1 LLEQNMT
8 LKKRLLAVSLSSMI
22 ALLAAGAQA
31 KVLKVAEVQPAGYPT
46 VVALEHMGEKLK
58 QATDGRL
65 EMRVY
70 AGGVLGDE
78 DQTLQQVQLGAI
90 DMIRVSLAPVTTIAP
105 ETSVLTLPFIFR
117 DEDHMHKVLDGS
129 VGEQI
134 VNKFNNDPNTRM
146 VFLGWTDAGTRN
158 MITKQPLA
166 KPEDLQGMKIRVQNS
181 AISLATLKAMGA
193 NPVAMGVSEVF
204 SAMQTGVVD
213 GTENNPPTFVA
224 HNYLPVAKYY
234 TLTGHFIQPEM
245 ILFSKPAWD
254 RLSADDQALLKK
266 LGKEAQDEER
276 QLWAS
281 YTQQSIEKMK
291 AGGVTFQQ
299 IDRDYFV
306 KATQPVRDQFGG
318 KYQDLMT
325 QIAEVK

>member
-1 LLEQNMT
+1 M
-8 LKKRLLAVSLSSMI
+8 KMKRLLLALSLAST
-22 ALLAAGAQA
+22 ALFASGSASA

-70 AGGVLGDE
+70 AGGTLGDE
-78 DQTLQQVQLGAI
+78 EQTLQQVQIGAV
-90 DMIRVSLAPVTTIAP
+90 DMIRVSLAPVSTIAP
-105 ETSVLTLPFIFR
+105 ETSVLTLPYIFR
-117 DEDHMHKVLDGS
+117 DETHMHRVLDGEIGQS
-129 VGEQI
+129 ITQ
-134 VNKFNNDPNTRM
+134 KFDNDPRARM
-146 VFLGWTDAGTRN
+146 VFLGWTDAGVRN
-158 MITKQPLA
+158 MITKDPVT
-166 KPEDLQGMKIRVQNS
+166 KPEDLRGMKIRVQNS

-245 ILFSKPAWD
+245 ILFSKRSWEK
-254 RLSADDQALLKK
+254 LSAEDQALLRK
-266 LGKEAQDEER
+266 LGKEAQEDER
-276 QLWAS
+276 KLWAE
-281 YTQQSIEKMK
+281 YNQQSLDKMK

-299 IDRDYFV
+299 IDHDYFV
-306 KATQPVRDQFGG
+306 KATQPVRDQYG
-318 KYQDLMT
+318 KAYQDLMQ
-325 QIAEVK
+325 QIAAVK

>member
-1 LLEQNMT
+1 MKM
-8 LKKRLLAVSLSSMI
+8 KKLLLALSLASTALFASS
-22 ALLAAGAQA
+22 AASA

-70 AGGVLGDE
+70 AGGTLGDE
-78 DQTLQQVQLGAI
+78 EQTLQQVQIGAV
-90 DMIRVSLAPVTTIAP
+90 DMIRVSLAPVSTIAP
-105 ETSVLTLPFIFR
+105 ETGVLTLPYVFR
-117 DEDHMHKVLDGS
+117 DEAHMHRVLDGEI
-129 VGEQI
+129 GKAI
-134 VNKFNNDPNTRM
+134 TDKFDQDPRARM
-146 VFLGWTDAGTRN
+146 VFLGWTDAGVRN
-158 MITKQPLA
+158 MITKKPVT
-166 KPEDLQGMKIRVQNS
+166 KPEDLKGMKIRVQNS

-234 TLTGHFIQPEM
+234 TLTSHFIQPEM
-245 ILFSKPAWD
+245 ILFSKRTWD
-254 RLSADDQALLKK
+254 KLTPEDQALLRK
-266 LGKEAQDEER
+266 LGKEAQEDER
-276 QLWAS
+276 KLWAQ
-281 YTQQSIEKMK
+281 YNQQSLEKMK

-299 IDRDYFV
+299 IDREIFV
-306 KATQPVRDQFGG
+306 KATQPVRDQYG
-318 KYQDLMT
+318 KAYQDMMQ
-325 QIAEVK
+325 QIAAVK

>member
-1 LLEQNMT
+1 MKM
-8 LKKRLLAVSLSSMI
+8 KKLLLALSLASTALFASS
-22 ALLAAGAQA
+22 AASA

-70 AGGVLGDE
+70 AGGTLGDE
-78 DQTLQQVQLGAI
+78 EQTLQQVQIGAV
-90 DMIRVSLAPVTTIAP
+90 DMIRVSLAPVSTIAP
-105 ETSVLTLPFIFR
+105 ETGVLTLPYVFR
-117 DEDHMHKVLDGS
+117 DEAHMHRVLDGEI
-129 VGEQI
+129 GKAI
-134 VNKFNNDPNTRM
+134 TDKFDQDPRARM
-146 VFLGWTDAGTRN
+146 VFLGWSDAGVRN
-158 MITKQPLA
+158 MITKDPVT
-166 KPEDLQGMKIRVQNS
+166 KPEDLKGMKIRVQNS

-245 ILFSKPAWD
+245 ILFSKRTWD
-254 RLSADDQALLKK
+254 KLSAEDQALLRK
-266 LGKEAQDEER
+266 LGKEAQEDER
-276 QLWAS
+276 KLWAE
-281 YTQQSIEKMK
+281 YNQQSLDKMK

-299 IDRDYFV
+299 IDREIFV
-306 KATQPVRDQFGG
+306 KATQPVRDQYG
-318 KYQDLMT
+318 KAYQDMMQ
-325 QIAEVK
+325 QIAAVK

>member
-1 LLEQNMT
+1 MT
-8 LKKRLLAVSLSSMI
+8 LKKRLLAVSLSSMF
-22 ALLAAGAQA
+22 ALLACSAHA

-65 EMRVY
+65 EMKVY

-134 VNKFNNDPNTRM
+134 VNKFDQDPNTRM

-158 MITKQPLA
+158 MITKQPLT

-245 ILFSKPAWD
+245 ILFSKTAWD

-276 QLWAS
+276 QLWAT

>member
-1 LLEQNMT
+1 MT
-8 LKKRLLAVSLSSMI
+8 PKKRRLTIAISSLVMLLAS
-22 ALLAAGAQA
+22 GAHA

-46 VVALEHMGEKLK
+46 VVALQHMGDKLK
-58 QATDGRL
+58 EATQGRL
-65 EMRVY
+65 ELKVY

-90 DMIRVSLAPVTTIAP
+90 DMIRVSLAPVTTLAP
-105 ETSVLTLPFIFR
+105 ETSVLTLPYVFR
-117 DEDHMHKVLDGS
+117 DEDHMHKVLDGD
-129 VGEQI
+129 VGKQI
-134 VNKFNNDPNTRM
+134 VEKFDNDPQTRM

-158 MITKQPLA
+158 MITKKPIT

-234 TLTGHFIQPEM
+234 TLSGHFIQPEM
-245 ILFSKPAWD
+245 ILFSKASWG
-254 RLSADDQALLKK
+254 RLSAEDQALLKK

-276 QLWAS
+276 QLWAT
-281 YTQQSIEKMK
+281 YTAQSVEKMK
-291 AGGVTFQQ
+291 AGGVTFQ
-299 IDRDYFV
+299 DTNRDYFM

-318 KYQDLMT
+318 NYQDLMK
-325 QIAEVK
+325 QIADVK

>member
-1 LLEQNMT
+1 MT
-8 LKKRLLAVSLSSMI
+8 LKKLLLAVSLSS
-22 ALLAAGAQA
+22 AAAFCPAVVSA
-31 KVLKVAEVQPAGYPT
+31 KVIKVAEVQPAGYPT
-46 VVALEHMGEKLK
+46 VVALENMGEKLK
-58 QATDGRL
+58 KATDGRL
-65 EMRVY
+65 EMKVY

-105 ETSVLTLPFIFR
+105 ETSVLTLPYVFR
-117 DEDHMHKVLDGS
+117 DEDHMHKVLDGAI
-129 VGEQI
+129 GKQI
-134 VNKFNNDPNTRM
+134 VNNFDNDPNARM
-146 VFLGWTDAGTRN
+146 IFLGWTDAGVRN
-158 MITKQPLA
+158 MITKKPIK
-166 KPEDLQGMKIRVQNS
+166 KPEDLKGMKIRVQNS

-224 HNYLPVAKYY
+224 HNYLPVAKNY

-245 ILFSKPAWD
+245 ILYSKPLWD

-276 QLWAS
+276 QLWAT

-291 AGGVTFQQ
+291 AGGVTFQET
-299 IDRDYFV
+299 DRDYFI
-306 KATQPVRDQFGG
+306 KATQPVRDQFAG
-318 KYQDLMT
+318 KYQDLMK
-325 QIAEVK
+325 QIADVK

>member
-1 LLEQNMT
+1 MT
-8 LKKRLLAVSLSSMI
+8 LKKRLLAVSLSSI
-22 ALLAAGAQA
+22 FALLAFNTEA

-46 VVALEHMGEKLK
+46 VVALEHMGDKLK
-58 QATDGRL
+58 QATNGRL
-65 EMRVY
+65 EMKVY

-134 VNKFNNDPNTRM
+134 VTKFDQDPNTRM

-158 MITKQPLA
+158 MITKQPLT

-245 ILFSKPAWD
+245 ILFSKTSWN
-254 RLSADDQALLKK
+254 RLSAEDQALLKK

-281 YTQQSIEKMK
+281 YTQQSVEKMK
-291 AGGVTFQQ
+291 ASGVTFQQ
-299 IDRDYFV
+299 TDRDYFV

>member
-1 LLEQNMT
+1 MT
-8 LKKRLLAVSLSSMI
+8 LKKRLLAVSLSSMF
-22 ALLAAGAQA
+22 ALLACSAQA

-65 EMRVY
+65 EIKVY

-134 VNKFNNDPNTRM
+134 VNKFDQDPNTRM

-158 MITKQPLA
+158 MITKQPLT

-245 ILFSKPAWD
+245 ILFSKASWN
-254 RLSADDQALLKK
+254 RLSAEDQALLKK

-281 YTQQSIEKMK
+281 YTQQSVEKMK
-291 AGGVTFQQ
+291 ASGVTFQQ
-299 IDRDYFV
+299 TDRDYFV

>member
-1 LLEQNMT
+1 MF
-8 LKKRLLAVSLSSMI
+8 
-22 ALLAAGAQA
+22 ALLACNAHA

-65 EMRVY
+65 EIKVY

-134 VNKFNNDPNTRM
+134 VNKFDQDPNTRM

-158 MITKQPLA
+158 MITKKPLA

-245 ILFSKPAWD
+245 ILFSKTAWD

-276 QLWAS
+276 QLWAT
-281 YTQQSIEKMK
+281 YTQQSLEKMK

>member
-1 LLEQNMT
+1 MKV
-8 LKKRLLAVSLSSMI
+8 KKLLLAL
-22 ALLAAGAQA
+22 ALASTALFTATAASA

-65 EMRVY
+65 ELRVY
-70 AGGVLGDE
+70 AGGTLGDE
-78 DQTLQQVQLGAI
+78 EQTLQQVQIGAV
-90 DMIRVSLAPVTTIAP
+90 DMIRVSLAPVSTLAP
-105 ETSVLTLPFIFR
+105 ETSVLTLPYIFR
-117 DEDHMHKVLDGS
+117 DEAHMHSVLDGEI
-129 VGEQI
+129 GKAI
-134 VNKFNNDPNTRM
+134 TDKFDNDPNTRM
-146 VFLGWTDAGTRN
+146 VFLGWTDAGVRN
-158 MITKQPLA
+158 MITKKPVT
-166 KPEDLQGMKIRVQNS
+166 KPEDLKGMKIRVQNS

-224 HNYLPVAKYY
+224 HNYMPVAKYY

-245 ILFSKPAWD
+245 ILFSKRSWD
-254 RLSADDQALLKK
+254 KLSAEDQALLRK
-266 LGKEAQDEER
+266 LGKEAQEDER
-276 QLWAS
+276 KLWAE
-281 YTQQSIEKMK
+281 YNQQSLDKMK

-306 KATQPVRDQFGG
+306 KATQPVRDQYG
-318 KYQDLMT
+318 KNYQDLMQ
-325 QIAEVK
+325 QIAAVK

>member
-1 LLEQNMT
+1 MKM
-8 LKKRLLAVSLSSMI
+8 KKLLLALSLAST
-22 ALLAAGAQA
+22 ALFASTVASA

-70 AGGVLGDE
+70 AGGTLGDE
-78 DQTLQQVQLGAI
+78 EQTLQQVQLGAV
-90 DMIRVSLAPVTTIAP
+90 DMIRVSLAPVSTIAP
-105 ETSVLTLPFIFR
+105 ETGVLTLPYIFR
-117 DEDHMHKVLDGS
+117 DENHMHQVLDGEPGKAI
-129 VGEQI
+129 VEKFEQ
-134 VNKFNNDPNTRM
+134 NPRSRM
-146 VFLGWTDAGTRN
+146 VFLGWTDAGVRN
-158 MITKQPLA
+158 MITKDPVT
-166 KPEDLQGMKIRVQNS
+166 KPEDLKGMKIRVQNS

-245 ILFSKPAWD
+245 ILFSKRSWD
-254 RLSADDQALLKK
+254 KLSAEDQALLRK
-266 LGKEAQDEER
+266 LGKEAQEDER
-276 QLWAS
+276 KLWAE
-281 YTQQSIEKMK
+281 YNQQSLDKMK

-299 IDRDYFV
+299 IDRDVFV
-306 KATQPVRDQFGG
+306 KATQPVRDQYG
-318 KYQDLMT
+318 KEYQDLMQ
-325 QIAEVK
+325 QIAAVK

>member
-1 LLEQNMT
+1 MI
-8 LKKRLLAVSLSSMI
+8 LKKRLLAVSLASAA
-22 ALLAAGAQA
+22 ALFSAAVSA

-65 EMRVY
+65 EMKVY

-105 ETSVLTLPFIFR
+105 ETGVLTLPYIFR
-117 DEDHMHKVLDGS
+117 DENHMHKVLDGE
-129 VGEQI
+129 VGKQI
-134 VNKFNNDPNTRM
+134 VDKFNNDANARM
-146 VFLGWTDAGTRN
+146 VFLGWTDAGVRN
-158 MITKQPLA
+158 MITKKPLTR
-166 KPEDLQGMKIRVQNS
+166 PEDIKGMKIRVQNS

-224 HNYLPVAKYY
+224 HNYMPVAKYY
-234 TLTGHFIQPEM
+234 TLSGHFIQPEM
-245 ILFSKPAWD
+245 ILFSKTAWS
-254 RLSADDQALLKK
+254 RLSPEDQTLLKK
-266 LGKEAQDEER
+266 LGTEAQIR
-276 QLWAS
+276 A
-281 YTQQSIEKMK
+281 
-291 AGGVTFQQ
+291 
-299 IDRDYFV
+299 
-306 KATQPVRDQFGG
+306 
-318 KYQDLMT
+318 
-325 QIAEVK
+325 

>member
-1 LLEQNMT
+1 MRVN
-8 LKKRLLAVSLSSMI
+8 KWILAVSVSAALGLS
-22 ALLAAGAQA
+22 AAPASA

-46 VVALEHMGEKLK
+46 VVALQHMGDKLK
-58 QATDGRL
+58 QATNGRL
-65 EMRVY
+65 EMKVY

-105 ETSVLTLPFIFR
+105 ETSVLTLPYIFR
-117 DEDHMHKVLDGS
+117 DVDHMHKVLDGE
-129 VGEQI
+129 VGKHI
-134 VNKFNNDPNTRM
+134 VDKFDADANARM
-146 VFLGWTDAGTRN
+146 VFLGWTDAGERN
-158 MITKQPLA
+158 MITKRPLS
-166 KPEDLQGMKIRVQNS
+166 KPDDLKGMKIRVQNS

-245 ILFSKPAWD
+245 ILFSKTSWA
-254 RLSADDQALLKK
+254 RLSPDDQALLKK

-276 QLWAS
+276 QLWAT

-291 AGGVTFQQ
+291 AGGVTFQET
-299 IDRDYFV
+299 DRDYFM

-325 QIAEVK
+325 QIADVK

>member
-1 LLEQNMT
+1 MKVKKLL
-8 LKKRLLAVSLSSMI
+8 LVLALAST
-22 ALLAAGAQA
+22 ALFTATAASA

-65 EMRVY
+65 ELRVY
-70 AGGVLGDE
+70 AGGTLGDE
-78 DQTLQQVQLGAI
+78 EQTLQQVQIGAV
-90 DMIRVSLAPVTTIAP
+90 DMIRVSLAPVSTLAP
-105 ETSVLTLPFIFR
+105 ETSVLTLPYVLR
-117 DEDHMHKVLDGS
+117 DEAHMHSVLDGEI
-129 VGEQI
+129 GKAI
-134 VNKFNNDPNTRM
+134 TDKFDNDPNTRM
-146 VFLGWTDAGTRN
+146 VFLGWTDAGVRN
-158 MITKQPLA
+158 MITKKPVT
-166 KPEDLQGMKIRVQNS
+166 KPEDLKGMKIRVQNS

-224 HNYLPVAKYY
+224 HNYMPVAKYY

-245 ILFSKPAWD
+245 ILFSKRSWD
-254 RLSADDQALLKK
+254 KLSAEDQALLRK
-266 LGKEAQDEER
+266 LGKEAQEDER
-276 QLWAS
+276 KLWAE
-281 YTQQSIEKMK
+281 YNQQSLDKMK

-306 KATQPVRDQFGG
+306 KATQPVRDQYG
-318 KYQDLMT
+318 KNYQDLMQ
-325 QIAEVK
+325 QIAAVK

>member
-1 LLEQNMT
+1 MKM
-8 LKKRLLAVSLSSMI
+8 KKLLLALSLAST
-22 ALLAAGAQA
+22 ALFASTVASA

-70 AGGVLGDE
+70 AGGTLGDE
-78 DQTLQQVQLGAI
+78 EQTLQQVQLGAV
-90 DMIRVSLAPVTTIAP
+90 DMIRVSLAPVSTIAP
-105 ETSVLTLPFIFR
+105 ETGVLTLPYVFR
-117 DEDHMHKVLDGS
+117 DEAHMHHVLDGEPGKAI
-129 VGEQI
+129 VEKFEQ
-134 VNKFNNDPNTRM
+134 NPRSRM
-146 VFLGWTDAGTRN
+146 VFLGWTDAGVRN
-158 MITKQPLA
+158 MITKDPIT
-166 KPEDLQGMKIRVQNS
+166 KPEDLKGMKIRVQNS

-245 ILFSKPAWD
+245 ILFSKRSWD
-254 RLSADDQALLKK
+254 KLSAEDQTLLRK
-266 LGKEAQDEER
+266 LGKEAQEDER
-276 QLWAS
+276 KLWAA
-281 YTQQSIEKMK
+281 YNQQSLDKMK
-291 AGGVTFQQ
+291 AGGITFQQ
-299 IDRDYFV
+299 IDRDVFM
-306 KATQPVRDQFGG
+306 KATQPVRDQYG
-318 KYQDLMT
+318 KDYQDLMQ
-325 QIAEVK
+325 QIAAVK

>member
-1 LLEQNMT
+1 MRMMRT
-8 LKKRLLAVSLSSMI
+8 CVASALAAMI
-22 ALLAAGAQA
+22 ASATATAQ
-31 KVLKVAEVQPAGYPT
+31 VIKVAEVQPAGYPT
-46 VVALEHMGEKLK
+46 VVALQHMGDKLK

-65 EMRVY
+65 EMKLY

-90 DMIRVSLAPVTTIAP
+90 DMIRVSLAPVTSIAP
-105 ETSVLTLPFIFR
+105 ETSVLTLPYIFR
-117 DEDHMHKVLDGS
+117 DVNHMHNVLDGDI
-129 VGEQI
+129 GREI
-134 VNKFNNDPNTRM
+134 ADKFDNDPNARM
-146 VFLGWTDAGTRN
+146 VFLGWTDAGERN
-158 MITKQPLA
+158 MITKKPLA
-166 KPEDLQGMKIRVQNS
+166 KPDDLKGMKIRVQNS

-224 HNYLPVAKYY
+224 HNYMPVAKYY
-234 TLTGHFIQPEM
+234 TLSGHFIQPEM
-245 ILFSKPAWD
+245 ILFSKRAWD
-254 RLSADDQALLKK
+254 RLKPDDQALLKK

-276 QLWAS
+276 QLWAT
-281 YTQQSIEKMK
+281 YTEASIAKMK
-291 AGGVTFQQ
+291 AGGITFQQ
-299 IDRDYFV
+299 TDRDFFV

-325 QIAEVK
+325 RIAEVK

>member
-1 LLEQNMT
+1 MKM
-8 LKKRLLAVSLSSMI
+8 KKLLLALSLAST
-22 ALLAAGAQA
+22 ALFASTVASA

-70 AGGVLGDE
+70 AGGTLGDE
-78 DQTLQQVQLGAI
+78 EQTLQQVQIGAV
-90 DMIRVSLAPVTTIAP
+90 DMIRVSLAPVSTLAP
-105 ETSVLTLPFIFR
+105 ETGVLTLPYIFR
-117 DEDHMHKVLDGS
+117 DEAHMHHVLDGEPGKS
-129 VGEQI
+129 I
-134 VNKFNNDPNTRM
+134 IDKFDKDPRARM
-146 VFLGWTDAGTRN
+146 VFLGWTDAGVRN
-158 MITKQPLA
+158 MITK
-166 KPEDLQGMKIRVQNS
+166 KPVTKPDDLKGMKIRVQNS

-224 HNYLPVAKYY
+224 HNYMPVAKYY

-245 ILFSKPAWD
+245 ILFSKLSWD
-254 RLSADDQALLKK
+254 KLSAEDQALLRK
-266 LGKEAQDEER
+266 LGKEAQEDER
-276 QLWAS
+276 KLWAE
-281 YTQQSIEKMK
+281 YNQQSLDKMK

-299 IDRDYFV
+299 IDRDYFM
-306 KATQPVRDQFGG
+306 KATQPVRDQYG
-318 KYQDLMT
+318 KEYQDLMQ
-325 QIAEVK
+325 QIAAVK

>member
-1 LLEQNMT
+1 MKVN
-8 LKKRLLAVSLSSMI
+8 KWILAVSVSAALGLS
-22 ALLAAGAQA
+22 ATAASA

-46 VVALEHMGEKLK
+46 VVALQHMGDKLK

-65 EMRVY
+65 EMKVY

-105 ETSVLTLPFIFR
+105 ETSVLTLPYIFR
-117 DEDHMHKVLDGS
+117 DVDHMHKVLDGE
-129 VGEQI
+129 VGKHI
-134 VNKFNNDPNTRM
+134 VDKFDADANARM
-146 VFLGWTDAGTRN
+146 VFLGWTDAGERN
-158 MITKQPLA
+158 MITKKPLS
-166 KPEDLQGMKIRVQNS
+166 KPEDLKGMKIRVQNS

-245 ILFSKPAWD
+245 ILFSKASWA
-254 RLSADDQALLKK
+254 RLSPEDQVLLRK

-276 QLWAS
+276 QLWAT

-291 AGGVTFQQ
+291 AGGVTFQETN
-299 IDRDYFV
+299 RDYFM

-325 QIAEVK
+325 QIADVK

>member
-1 LLEQNMT
+1 MT
-8 LKKRLLAVSLSSMI
+8 LKKRLLAVSLSSMF
-22 ALLAAGAQA
+22 ALLACSAHA

-65 EMRVY
+65 EIKVY

-134 VNKFNNDPNTRM
+134 VNKFDQDPNTRM

-158 MITKQPLA
+158 MITKQPLT

-224 HNYLPVAKYY
+224 HNYLPVAKFY

-245 ILFSKPAWD
+245 ILFSKASWN
-254 RLSADDQALLKK
+254 RLSAEDQALLKK

-281 YTQQSIEKMK
+281 YTQQSVEKMK
-291 AGGVTFQQ
+291 ASGVTFQQ
-299 IDRDYFV
+299 TDRDYFV

>member
-1 LLEQNMT
+1 MT

-129 VGEQI
+129 VGEKI

>member
-1 LLEQNMT
+1 MKM
-8 LKKRLLAVSLSSMI
+8 KKLLLALSLAST
-22 ALLAAGAQA
+22 ALFASGVASA

-70 AGGVLGDE
+70 AGGTLGDE
-78 DQTLQQVQLGAI
+78 EQTLQQVQIGAI
-90 DMIRVSLAPVTTIAP
+90 DMIRVSLAPVSTIAP
-105 ETSVLTLPFIFR
+105 ETSTLTLPYIFR
-117 DEDHMHKVLDGS
+117 DEDHMHRVLDGEI
-129 VGEQI
+129 GQQI
-134 VNKFNNDPNTRM
+134 TQKFDSDPRARM
-146 VFLGWTDAGTRN
+146 VFLGWTDAGERN
-158 MITKQPLA
+158 MITKKPVS
-166 KPEDLQGMKIRVQNS
+166 KPEDLRGMKIRVQNS

-245 ILFSKPAWD
+245 ILFSKRSWD
-254 RLSADDQALLKK
+254 KLSAEDQTLLRK
-266 LGKEAQDEER
+266 LGKEAQEDER
-276 QLWAS
+276 KLWAA
-281 YTQQSIEKMK
+281 YNQQSLDKMK

-299 IDRDYFV
+299 IDREMLI
-306 KATQPVRDQFGG
+306 KATQPVRDQYG
-318 KYQDLMT
+318 KDYQDLM
-325 QIAEVK
+325 QKIAAVK

>member
-1 LLEQNMT
+1 MKM
-8 LKKRLLAVSLSSMI
+8 KKLLLALSLAST
-22 ALLAAGAQA
+22 ALFASTAAEA

-70 AGGVLGDE
+70 AGGTLGDE
-78 DQTLQQVQLGAI
+78 EQTLQQVQLGAV
-90 DMIRVSLAPVTTIAP
+90 DMIRVSLAPVSTIAP
-105 ETSVLTLPFIFR
+105 ETGVLTLPYVFR
-117 DEDHMHKVLDGS
+117 DEAHMHHVLDGAPGKAIVS
-129 VGEQI
+129 KFEQ
-134 VNKFNNDPNTRM
+134 NPRSRM
-146 VFLGWTDAGTRN
+146 VFLGWTDAGVRN
-158 MITKQPLA
+158 MITKAPITR
-166 KPEDLQGMKIRVQNS
+166 PEEMKGMKIRVQNS

-245 ILFSKPAWD
+245 ILFSKRSWD
-254 RLSADDQALLKK
+254 KLSAEDQTLLRR
-266 LGKEAQDEER
+266 LGKEAQEDER
-276 QLWAS
+276 QLWAA
-281 YTQQSIEKMK
+281 YNQQSLDKMK
-291 AGGVTFQQ
+291 AGGVTFQH
-299 IDRDYFV
+299 IDREFFI
-306 KATQPVRDQFGG
+306 KATQPVREQYG
-318 KYQDLMT
+318 KAYQDLMQ
-325 QIAEVK
+325 QIAAVK

>member
-1 LLEQNMT
+1 MT

-46 VVALEHMGEKLK
+46 VVALEHMGEKIK

-281 YTQQSIEKMK
+281 YTRQSIEKMK

>member
-1 LLEQNMT
+1 MT

>member
-1 LLEQNMT
+1 MT
-8 LKKRLLAVSLSSMI
+8 LKKRLLAVSLSSI
-22 ALLAAGAQA
+22 FALLAFNAQA

-65 EMRVY
+65 EMKVY

-134 VNKFNNDPNTRM
+134 VTKFNQDPNTRM

-158 MITKQPLA
+158 MITKKPLA

-245 ILFSKPAWD
+245 ILFSKTAWD
-254 RLSADDQALLKK
+254 RLSAEDQTLLKK

-276 QLWAS
+276 QLWAT